1 MLEDIIEQIKV
12 SDVPLHVLLVG
23 GGALLVTEDLD
34 GVEKCI
40 KPIHQGAA
48 NAVGAVIAKI
58 SGEIDLVEIP
68 GGRSEKEIIDAV
80 CKHAVDLAVQRG
92 ASREDVE
99 IVDVNKTPL

>member
-48 NAVGAVIAKI
+48 NAVGAAIA
-58 SGEIDLVEIP
+58 
-68 GGRSEKEIIDAV
+68 
-80 CKHAVDLAVQRG
+80 
-92 ASREDVE
+92 
-99 IVDVNKTPL
+99 